1 MQKSRRSTRIQLLVV
16 GGLLLAG
23 GLGRSAGQ
31 EIFLSNGD
39 AWPVVPMS
47 PARADDAYAI
57 YSLLTPQLFPNT
69 VLQHHP
75 LWLIADTTLVV
86 ASDLE
91 DPRTAIT
98 PPPQQRQAFAPVLQD
113 YAQHRYEHVHLDSNF
128 HLDQPYRLLDQTQVL
143 ALRAKILS
151 ASARQSSTL
160 AAPFQGALGLV
171 GFSNVYFNFEHTLA
185 MVYVVNWC
193 GPKCGQMRWI
203 VLKKVNN
210 GWNVLPW
217 ATRPRTP

>member
-1 MQKSRRSTRIQLLVV
+1 MQRGWRSTRIQLLVM
-16 GGLLLAG
+16 GWLLLAG
-23 GLGRSAGQ
+23 CLGRAAGQ
-31 EIFLSNGD
+31 EIFQANGD

-57 YSLLTPQLFPNT
+57 YSLLTPQLFPDT
-69 VLQHHP
+69 ELQHHP

-113 YAQHRYEHVHLDSNF
+113 YAQHRYEHVHLDRNF
-128 HLDQPYRLLDQTQVL
+128 HLDQPYRLLDPPQAL
-143 ALRAKILS
+143 ALRAAILS
-151 ASARQSSTL
+151 ALARQSSTL
-160 AAPFQGALGLV
+160 SAPFRGALGLV

-203 VLKKVNN
+203 VLKKVND
-210 GWNVLPW
+210 GWSVLPW
-217 ATRPRTP
+217 STTPRTP